1 MGTVRTAPPDA
12 NPIKTEVTKLM
23 FVINEENSRVPVKVW
38 LQNKEDL
45 DKTCLEQAMNLSRL
59 PFVHKWVS
67 LMPDTHAGYGMPIG
81 GVLAT
86 KGVII
91 PNAVGVDIGCG
102 MSFAATNIRLDS
114 IADVTTGSGS
124 LIKMIVGEIMR
135 NIPVGFDHHAEKQ
148 PSQVM
153 DAALAQP
160 EAYTNQ
166 PELFD
171 SLQDGYYQIGTLG
184 GGNHFIEIQVDDEGC
199 IGLML
204 HSGSRHF
211 GLTVC
216 KHFGRIARELN
227 ERWHSSVPAEWQL
240 PFLPVDTAEGKD
252 YITWMQLAM
261 DFAAENRQRMMDM
274 VKDIVLR
281 RVYDFTR
288 QQTEYTTEINCHHN
302 YAAIEHHYGSDVWV
316 HRKGATRARAGELAV
331 IPGAM
336 GSFSYVVEGL
346 GNPESFCT
354 SSHGAGRQ
362 YSRKGAMEKFSV
374 QTVMDDLNA
383 QGVVL
388 GKHSKQ
394 DVAEESRF
402 AYKDIDAVM
411 TNQTDCVR
419 PVKRLRT
426 VAVIKG

>member
-1 MGTVRTAPPDA
+1 
-12 NPIKTEVTKLM
+12 M
-23 FVINEENSRVPVKVW
+23 FVINEENSKVPVKVW
-38 LQNKEDL
+38 LESREDMDKE
-45 DKTCLEQAMNLSRL
+45 CLVQAMNLSRL
-59 PFVHKWVS
+59 PFVHRWVS
-67 LMPDTHAGYGMPIG
+67 LMPDTHSGYGMPIG

-102 MSFAATNIRLDS
+102 MCFAATNIRLDS
-114 IADVTTGSGS
+114 ISDVMTGSGP
-124 LIKMIVGEIMR
+124 LLKMIVGEIMR
-135 NIPVGFDHHAEKQ
+135 AVPVGFDHHADKQ
-148 PSQVM
+148 PSQTI
-153 DAALAQP
+153 DIALAESERYMSQP
-160 EAYTNQ
+160 Q
-166 PELFD
+166 LFD

-184 GGNHFIEIQVDDEGC
+184 GGNHFIEIQVDDEGYV
-199 IGLML
+199 GLML

-227 ERWHSSVPAEWQL
+227 EKWHSSVPSEWQL
-240 PFLPVDTAEGKD
+240 SFLPTDTDEGRD
-252 YITWMQLAM
+252 YITWMNLAL
-261 DFAAENRQRMMDM
+261 DFAAENRRRMMDV
-274 VKDIVLR
+274 VKDIFLR

-288 QQTEYTTEINCHHN
+288 QQTEFTSEINCHHN
-302 YAAIEHHYGSDVWV
+302 YAALEHHYDSDVWV
-316 HRKGATRARAGELAV
+316 HRKGATRARKGELAV

-336 GSFSYVVEGL
+336 GSYSYVVEGL

-362 YSRKGAMEKFSV
+362 YSRKGAMERFSV
-374 QTVMDDLNA
+374 QTVMDDLKE

-388 GKHSKQ
+388 GKKNKQ

-411 TNQTDCVR
+411 ANQTDCVR
-419 PVKRLRT
+419 AVRRLKT

>member
-1 MGTVRTAPPDA
+1 
-12 NPIKTEVTKLM
+12 M

-38 LQNKEDL
+38 LESREDIDKE
-45 DKTCLEQAMNLSRL
+45 CFNQAMNLSRL

-102 MSFAATNIRLDS
+102 MSFAATNIRLED
-114 IADVTTGSGS
+114 IKDVTTGSGP
-124 LIKMIVGEIMR
+124 LLKLIVGEIMR
-135 NIPVGFDHHAEKQ
+135 AVPVGFDHHADKQ
-148 PSQVM
+148 PSEVI
-153 DAALAQP
+153 DRALADP
-160 EAYTNQ
+160 DAYLNQ
-166 PELFD
+166 PTLAD
-171 SLQDGYYQIGTLG
+171 SLEDGYYQVGTLG
-184 GGNHFIEIQVDDEGC
+184 GGNHFIEIQVDDEGF

-216 KHFGRIARELN
+216 KHFGRLARELN
-227 ERWHSSVPAEWQL
+227 EKWHSAVPSEWQL
-240 PFLPVDTAEGKD
+240 SFLPADAQEGVD
-252 YITWMQLAM
+252 YISWMNLAM
-261 DFAAENRQRMMDM
+261 DFAAENRERMMTV
-274 VKDIVLR
+274 VKDIFLR

-288 QQTEYTTEINCHHN
+288 LQTEFSTEINCHHN
-302 YAAIEHHYGSDVWV
+302 YAALEHHYDANVWV

-336 GSFSYVVEGL
+336 GSYSYVVEGL

-354 SSHGAGRQ
+354 SSHGAGRA

-374 QTVMDDLNA
+374 QSVMDDLNA

-388 GKHSKQ
+388 GKHNKQ

-402 AYKDIDAVM
+402 AYKDIDTVM
-411 TNQTDCVR
+411 ASQTDCVR
-419 PVKRLRT
+419 PVKRLKT